1 MAAKQLIKDHF
12 IELRIFQ
19 HRSIVAIVFT
29 IVLFGILAARLFY
42 LQITNHD
49 HFTTLSQ
56 NNRVSVQAIPP
67 TRGLI
72 YDRNGI
78 ILAENLPSYTLQ
90 IIPEQTRDI
99 DKLIEELATL
109 IEIRDVDI
117 KKFKK
122 EVKRKRRF
130 EGVPLRFRLT
140 DEEVAIISVNLHR
153 LPGVEIQAQLTRYY
167 PYGRETSHV
176 VGYVGRIN
184 EKELKTLPVTNY
196 SGTNHTG
203 KLGIEKSYEALL
215 HGQVG
220 YQKVETN
227 VRGRVLRVLERSNPT
242 PGDDLYLNLDI
253 NLQKVAAEAFEGKR
267 GALVA
272 IDPQNGHILAM
283 LSMPDY
289 DANLFVNGIDSKTYK
304 ALNTSWERP
313 LYNRTLLGS
322 YPPGSTTKP
331 FFTLA
336 GLELNVI
343 APDHEIFCPGYYQLK
358 GKSHKYRDW
367 KKWGH
372 GKTDITK
379 SIVESC
385 DVFYYDLAFQLGIDR
400 MHDFMSNFGFGQ
412 RSGIDILG
420 ERSGLMPS
428 REWKKRVHNQVW
440 FPGETVIAGIGQ
452 GYVLVTPLQ
461 LALATATLANGGK
474 LYQPQL
480 VHSIKRKSDP
490 IPRLVSPQLV
500 REIKVNRPSNWKL
513 VYHAMTEVIHGRR
526 GTARRLNKPGMR
538 YKIAGKTGTAQVF
551 SVAQDASYKE
561 KDLEER
567 LKDHALFMAFAP
579 VANPRIAIA
588 VVVENGG
595 HGGSV
600 AAPIAGKVIEAYL
613 SQFSDEE
620 LKAPRTKAAQT
631 KQKSSAS
638 KKPSANKEPSAHK
651 QPVINKA
658 IPSIQQTHNNTA
670 LFLNEPEYQSHKNL
684 IQAHQI
690 KEYAH
695 G

>member
-1 MAAKQLIKDHF
+1 MAQKQHLKDHF
-12 IELRIFQ
+12 IEQQIF
-19 HRSIVAIVFT
+19 HNRSITAIFFT
-29 IVLFGILAARLFY
+29 LILFSMLIFRLFF
-42 LQITNHD
+42 LQINSHE

-90 IIPEQTRDI
+90 IIPEQAADIETLLEKLSLLITLRDI
-99 DKLIEELATL
+99 
-109 IEIRDVDI
+109 DI

-122 EVKRKRRF
+122 EVRRKRRF
-130 EGVPLRFRLT
+130 EGIPLRFRLT
-140 DEEVAIISVNLHR
+140 DEEVAIVSVNLHR
-153 LPGVEIQAQLTRYY
+153 LPGVEIKAQLSRFY
-167 PYGRETSHV
+167 PYGKETAHV

-184 EKELKTLPVTNY
+184 EKELKKLPVTNY

-203 KLGIEKSYEALL
+203 KLGVEKSYEALL

-227 VRGRVLRVLERSNPT
+227 VRGRVLRVLERSNPI
-242 PGDDLYLNLDI
+242 PGNDLYLNLDI
-253 NLQKVAAEAFEGKR
+253 NLQKVAIEAFENKH

-272 IDPQNGHILAM
+272 INPENGQVLAM
-283 LSMPDY
+283 VSMPDY

-313 LYNRTLLGS
+313 LFNRTIMGS

-331 FFTLA
+331 FFALA

-343 APDHEIFCPGYYQLK
+343 QLDHEIFCPGFYRLK
-358 GKSHKYRDW
+358 GKAHKYRDW

-379 SIVESC
+379 SIVQSC
-385 DVFYYDLAFQLGIDR
+385 DVFYYDLAFQMGINK
-400 MHDFMSNFGFGQ
+400 MHKFMTHFGFGKK
-412 RSGIDILG
+412 SGIDILG

-428 REWKKRVHNQVW
+428 KEWKKRVRKQVW

-452 GYVLVTPLQ
+452 GYVLVTPIQ
-461 LALATATLANGGK
+461 LALGTATLANGGQHF
-474 LYQPQL
+474 QPQL
-480 VHSIKRKSDP
+480 VSSIQRKADP
-490 IPRLVSPQLV
+490 FPRRVSPQVIRNVPIL
-500 REIKVNRPSNWKL
+500 RKENWQE
-513 VYHAMTEVIHGRR
+513 VHHAMTEVIHGAR
-526 GTARRLNKPGMR
+526 GTARRLNKPDLR

-551 SVAQDASYKE
+551 SVAQDATYKE
-561 KDLEER
+561 DELEER
-567 LKDHALFMAFAP
+567 LKDHALFMSFAP
-579 VANPRIAIA
+579 ADNPKIAIA

-613 SQFSDEE
+613 SQFSDEQ
-620 LKAPRTKAAQT
+620 L
-631 KQKSSAS
+631 
-638 KKPSANKEPSAHK
+638 K
-651 QPVINKA
+651 QPVKKETREKPAKKQRTPVNVE
-658 IPSIQQTHNNTA
+658 SDNTA
-670 LFLNEPEYQSHKNL
+670 AILHEEHK
-684 IQAHQI
+684 
-690 KEYAH
+690 H

>member
-253 NLQKVAAEAFEGKR
+253 NLQKVAAEAF
-267 GALVA
+267 A
-272 IDPQNGHILAM
+272 
-283 LSMPDY
+283 SMP
-289 DANLFVNGIDSKTYK
+289 
-304 ALNTSWERP
+304 
-313 LYNRTLLGS
+313 
-322 YPPGSTTKP
+322 
-331 FFTLA
+331 
-336 GLELNVI
+336 
-343 APDHEIFCPGYYQLK
+343 
-358 GKSHKYRDW
+358 
-367 KKWGH
+367 
-372 GKTDITK
+372 
-379 SIVESC
+379 
-385 DVFYYDLAFQLGIDR
+385 
-400 MHDFMSNFGFGQ
+400 
-412 RSGIDILG
+412 
-420 ERSGLMPS
+420 
-428 REWKKRVHNQVW
+428 
-440 FPGETVIAGIGQ
+440 
-452 GYVLVTPLQ
+452 
-461 LALATATLANGGK
+461 
-474 LYQPQL
+474 
-480 VHSIKRKSDP
+480 
-490 IPRLVSPQLV
+490 
-500 REIKVNRPSNWKL
+500 
-513 VYHAMTEVIHGRR
+513 
-526 GTARRLNKPGMR
+526 
-538 YKIAGKTGTAQVF
+538 
-551 SVAQDASYKE
+551 
-561 KDLEER
+561 
-567 LKDHALFMAFAP
+567 
-579 VANPRIAIA
+579 AI
-588 VVVENGG
+588 
-595 HGGSV
+595 
-600 AAPIAGKVIEAYL
+600 
-613 SQFSDEE
+613 
-620 LKAPRTKAAQT
+620 
-631 KQKSSAS
+631 
-638 KKPSANKEPSAHK
+638 
-651 QPVINKA
+651 
-658 IPSIQQTHNNTA
+658 
-670 LFLNEPEYQSHKNL
+670 
-684 IQAHQI
+684 
-690 KEYAH
+690 
-695 G
+695 

>member
-1 MAAKQLIKDHF
+1 MTERQHLKDHF
-12 IELRIFQ
+12 IEQRIFQ
-19 HRSIVAIVFT
+19 NRSIVAIFFT
-29 IVLFGILAARLFY
+29 LVLFGILIFRLY
-42 LQITNHD
+42 ILQITNHE

-90 IIPEQTRDI
+90 IIPEQTTDI
-99 DKLIEELATL
+99 DGLINDLSL
-109 IEIRDVDI
+109 LVDIREIDI

-122 EVKRKRRF
+122 EVRRKRRF
-130 EGVPLRFRLT
+130 EGIPLRFRLN

-153 LPGVEIQAQLTRYY
+153 LPGVEIKAQLSRFY
-167 PYGRETSHV
+167 PYGTETAHV

-184 EKELKTLPVTNY
+184 EKELKRLPITNY

-227 VRGRVLRVLERSNPT
+227 VRGRVQRVLERSNPT

-253 NLQKVAAEAFEGKR
+253 KLQQVAIEAFEGKR

-272 IDPQNGHILAM
+272 INPENGHILSM
-283 LSMPDY
+283 VSMPDY
-289 DANLFVNGIDSKTYK
+289 DANLFVNGIDSKSYN
-304 ALNTSWERP
+304 ALNQSWERP
-313 LYNRTLLGS
+313 LFNRTVLGS
-322 YPPGSTTKP
+322 YPPGSTIKP
-331 FFTLA
+331 FFALA
-336 GLELNVI
+336 GLESNTIQL
-343 APDHEIFCPGYYQLK
+343 DHQVFCPGFYRLK
-358 GKSHKYRDW
+358 GKAHKYRDW

-372 GKTDITK
+372 GKTDIEK
-379 SIVESC
+379 SIVQSC
-385 DVFYYDLAFQLGIDR
+385 DVFYYDLAFKLGIDK
-400 MHDFMSNFGFGQ
+400 MHKFMTLFGFGK

-428 REWKKRVHNQVW
+428 KKWKKRVHNQVW

-461 LALATATLANGGK
+461 LALGTATLANGGH
-474 LYQPQL
+474 YFQPQL
-480 VHSIKRKSDP
+480 VSAIQRKSDI
-490 IPRLVSPQLV
+490 IPRQVIPQMIRQIPIL
-500 REIKVNRPSNWKL
+500 RQENWDEI
-513 VYHAMTEVIHGRR
+513 YHGMTEVIHGAR

-561 KDLEER
+561 DELEER

-579 VANPRIAIA
+579 AKNPKIAIA
-588 VVVENGG
+588 VVIENGG

-600 AAPIAGKVIEAYL
+600 AAPIAGKVIAAHL

-620 LKAPRTKAAQT
+620 LKRPAQKLPEKTPGQTAPPADPDNSSSTPVYSLKQAQH
-631 KQKSSAS
+631 
-638 KKPSANKEPSAHK
+638 EG
-651 QPVINKA
+651 
-658 IPSIQQTHNNTA
+658 HN
-670 LFLNEPEYQSHKNL
+670 
-684 IQAHQI
+684 
-690 KEYAH
+690 H

>member
-1 MAAKQLIKDHF
+1 MAERQHLKDHF
-12 IELRIFQ
+12 IEQRIFQ
-19 HRSIVAIVFT
+19 NRSVAALLFT
-29 IVLFGILAARLFY
+29 LILFGTLIVRLFV
-42 LQITNHD
+42 LQINNHE
-49 HFTTLSQ
+49 HFSTLSQ

-90 IIPEQTRDI
+90 IIPEQTSDIENLLEELSLLINIRDI
-99 DKLIEELATL
+99 D
-109 IEIRDVDI
+109 V

-122 EVKRKRRF
+122 EVRRKRRF
-130 EGVPLRFRLT
+130 EGIPLRFRLN

-153 LPGVEIQAQLTRYY
+153 LPGVEIKAQLSRFY
-167 PYGRETSHV
+167 PYGRETAHV

-184 EKELKTLPVTNY
+184 ERELKRLPVTNY

-227 VRGRVLRVLERSNPT
+227 VRGRVLRVLERSNPM
-242 PGDDLYLNLDI
+242 PGDDLFLNLDI
-253 NLQKVAAEAFEGKR
+253 NLQKAAIEAFADKR

-272 IDPQNGHILAM
+272 IDPNNGHILTM
-283 LSMPDY
+283 ISMPDY
-289 DANLFVNGIDSKTYK
+289 DANLFVNGIDSKTYN
-304 ALNTSWERP
+304 ALNRSWERP
-313 LYNRTLLGS
+313 LFNRTILGS

-331 FFTLA
+331 FFALA
-336 GLELNVI
+336 GLELNTI
-343 APDHEIFCPGYYQLK
+343 QLDHQIFCPGYYQLN
-358 GKSHKYRDW
+358 GKAHKYRDW

-372 GKTDITK
+372 GKTNISK
-379 SIVESC
+379 SIIQSC
-385 DVFYYDLAFQLGIDR
+385 DVFYYDLAFQLGITK
-400 MHDFMSNFGFGQ
+400 MHDFMTNFGFGK

-428 REWKKRVHNQVW
+428 KAWKKRVRKQVW

-461 LALATATLANGGK
+461 LALGTATLANGGK
-474 LYQPQL
+474 LFQPQL
-480 VHSIKRKSDP
+480 VNAIQRKVDLQPRYISPQKIHQVPIKRKENWT
-490 IPRLVSPQLV
+490 
-500 REIKVNRPSNWKL
+500 EIYS
-513 VYHAMTEVIHGRR
+513 AMTEVIHGAR

-551 SVAQDASYKE
+551 SVAQDATYKE
-561 KDLEER
+561 DELEER

-579 VANPRIAIA
+579 VDNPKIAIA
-588 VVVENGG
+588 VIVENGG

-600 AAPIAGKVIEAYL
+600 AAPIAGKVIESYL
-613 SQFSDEE
+613 SQFSDED
-620 LKAPRTKAAQT
+620 LHKAVDSSSPATT
-631 KQKSSAS
+631 HSKSSS
-638 KKPSANKEPSAHK
+638 KDTPKNSSKNTKTLNNSAPSAM
-651 QPVINKA
+651 
-658 IPSIQQTHNNTA
+658 
-670 LFLNEPEYQSHKNL
+670 QSH
-684 IQAHQI
+684 H
-690 KEYAH
+690 EGHEH